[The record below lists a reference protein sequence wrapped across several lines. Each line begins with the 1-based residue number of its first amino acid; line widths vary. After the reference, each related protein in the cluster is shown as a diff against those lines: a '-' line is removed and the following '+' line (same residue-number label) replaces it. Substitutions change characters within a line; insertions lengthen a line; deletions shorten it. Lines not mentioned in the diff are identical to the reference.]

1 MDGFHGIHPS
11 LLLLLG
17 PVRGVQ
23 YRFGSFLYHHFSVI
37 LTSKALCRL
46 QTTAVNYK
54 NLSLIIKTNLFLKI
68 LVDITV
74 S

>member
-23 YRFGSFLYHHFSVI
+23 YICVVFVLAILSNNGMADEANGYVCVVFVLAILSNMFDNDYRKFAFVLY
-37 LTSKALCRL
+37 
-46 QTTAVNYK
+46 
-54 NLSLIIKTNLFLKI
+54 LF
-68 LVDITV
+68 
-74 S
+74 